1 MILHFYKTLN
11 GKNIIFEFI
20 NSLSK
25 EEKAEAFYVLS
36 VLEEGTRD
44 ILNHL
49 DIKHFQGKIY
59 EIKFRKHNRL
69 FYILK
74 DDRNM
79 YILHG
84 CKKQKNKTELK
95 DKNLVIK
102 RSKEII

>member
-1 MILHFYKTLN
+1 MILHFYKTLS
-11 GKNIIFEFI
+11 GKNLIFDFI
-20 NSLSK
+20 NTLSK
-25 EEKAEAFYVLS
+25 EEKAEAFYILS
-36 VLEEGTRD
+36 ILEEGSKD
-44 ILNHL
+44 LLIHL
-49 DIKHFQGKIY
+49 DTKHFHEKIY

-84 CKKQKNKTELK
+84 CKKQKNKAELK